1 VSVVLNRLAQKTD
14 NDDGVSSINP
24 FSGYIAQGGQVE
36 RGQVADKTRQVR
48 REQVLSKNVAARDDE
63 LEHQVESADAV
74 VSIHDDQNPSGQQQ
88 PKQQRPQK
96 DPSETDGEEP
106 PRLDVTA

>member
-1 VSVVLNRLAQKTD
+1 V
-14 NDDGVSSINP
+14 
-24 FSGYIAQGGQVE
+24 AQGGQLE
-36 RGQVADKTRQVR
+36 RTQASDKTRQVR

-74 VSIHDDQNPSGQQQ
+74 ASVHDDQNHSDPQKRHQQQQ
-88 PKQQRPQK
+88 PKR
-96 DPSETDGEEP
+96 DETAPDGDEP

>member
-1 VSVVLNRLAQKTD
+1 M
-14 NDDGVSSINP
+14 SSINP
-24 FSGYIAQGGQVE
+24 FSGYVAQGAQVE
-36 RGQVADKTRQVR
+36 RGQAADKTRQVR

-88 PKQQRPQK
+88 RQQQQAKKEPA
-96 DPSETDGEEP
+96 EAEGEEP